1 MATVIS
7 LIILVIVVALVVWQ
21 SVKLSTIARK
31 NEEIS
36 RQQAEL
42 AAFEKMQ
49 AQFPQLMDALRQ
61 QMDSMRQQVTNEI
74 GGFRGELGKG
84 IEMFT
89 GVQKIIGDVREHLGH
104 LSEMSSS
111 ISGLER
117 VLRPPQARGGVGE
130 TLLENALAQVLR
142 SEKYYKC
149 QYTLYGSERVDAV
162 VFIGDRLVPIDAKFP
177 IEPFTAIL
185 DAKTEEEKKK
195 VRAQFLSMVRDKMQD
210 IAAKYI
216 RPEMGTFDFALMY
229 VPSENVYYEIIRHEP
244 DDKIDIFNITAG
256 CKVIP
261 VSPNTLYAYLQ
272 VIVTGLKGMEIEKRA
287 ASIYGDLSALSE
299 ELNRFEEDFMKIGAH
314 IKNAQDRFQDASR
327 TLTRLNDH
335 LQTFT
340 RPEDELVTKER
351 QKLPGG

>member
-1 MATVIS
+1 MTPVFS
-7 LIILVIVVALVVWQ
+7 LIILVVVIILVVWQ
-21 SVKLSTIARK
+21 SIRLNTIARK

-36 RQQAEL
+36 RQQTEL
-42 AAFEKMQ
+42 AAFEKIQ
-49 AQFPQLMDALRQ
+49 LQFPQLMDALRQ
-61 QMDSMRQQVTNEI
+61 QMDSMRQQVTGELH
-74 GGFRGELGKG
+74 GFRNELGKG
-84 IEMFT
+84 IEVFT
-89 GVQKIIGDVREHLGH
+89 GVEKIIGDVREHLGR
-104 LSEMSSS
+104 LNEMSGS
-111 ISGLER
+111 ISGLEK

-142 SEKYYKC
+142 SEEYYKC

-185 DAKTEEEKKK
+185 DAKTDEEKKK
-195 VRAQFLSMVRDKMQD
+195 ARAQFLSMVRDKMQD

-216 RPEMGTFDFALMY
+216 RPEKGTFNFALMY
-229 VPSENVYYEIIRHEP
+229 VPSESVYYEIIRHEQ
-244 DDKIDIFNITAG
+244 DDKIDVFDITAG

-299 ELNRFEEDFMKIGAH
+299 ELNRFEEDFMKIGTH
-314 IKNAQDRFQDASR
+314 IKNAQDRFQDAGR

-335 LQTFT
+335 LQIFT
-340 RPEDELVTKER
+340 RPEDELVDNER
-351 QKLPGG
+351 QKLSGS